1 MPLDGVNGFE
11 RNLMNGSLSVAVN
24 SPINFAGVSGSVDPN
39 PAVPAGGPSTWVLV
53 AGALLILGYS
63 LAAGLGSNR
72 RQPSV

>member
-1 MPLDGVNGFE
+1 LAPRWVTVIILLGMVL
-11 RNLMNGSLSVAVN
+11 VAVN
-24 SPINFAGVSGSVDPN
+24 SPINFAGVSGSVDLN